1 MSAREN
7 KYNMAFE
14 QIAHLQPIFPE
25 EAKRQMA
32 ELIEV
37 IVKSNENIDSI
48 LATNQLCAVKG
59 GYIAEEWVAET
70 FNLDAIL
77 KGADARA
84 ITDRYEGWSNL
95 EWNGVQLKK
104 NDNVLDIVITRND
117 EIIKTAQSKMYCSP
131 EQTSEKMS
139 QVHNGQPKYERT
151 DVLLG
156 PKDQVN
162 PTLEQVPGESQPVTT
177 TPISE
182 HAQAKADALKSQ
194 NGDPAQVAAYE
205 NTAEKCSDVIQDGD
219 VSSTPLTKKEA
230 DNLGSGDKS
239 RLQEIEGAYKS
250 QSTLQQMGRAGIN
263 AAALSA
269 IVCGTVNTLRY
280 IQLAKEGKLT
290 VGEATIKILGETAA
304 SAADSA
310 LKASINTGAQSLM
323 VRYGSEQAAMQ
334 ILTRQ
339 GLKGLFKTS
348 AVTAGVTY
356 AIDLAKDIVLL
367 GMGKI
372 TKEQLYERQ
381 GKNILNTSAGTV
393 GATLGTAAA
402 GGLSAALGLQGSV
415 ALVAMPIIG
424 GLSGGLIAGLAMS
437 FAIEN
442 GIERPYR
449 ELVSN
454 TEELRETTLVLE
466 DLSRTM
472 FRGQALFSQYLEA
485 DFQMETMLQYQ
496 MKEIDR
502 AGDMAVDA
510 INRI

>member
-84 ITDRYEGWSNL
+84 VTDRYEGWSNL
-95 EWNGVQLKK
+95 EWNGVPLKK
-104 NDNVLDIVITRND
+104 NDIPDIVVTRND
-117 EIIKTAQSKMYCSP
+117 EIVKTAQSKMYCSA
-131 EQTSEKMS
+131 EKTAAEMS
-139 QVHNGQPKYERT
+139 QVNNGQPKYENV
-151 DVLLG
+151 DVMLG
-156 PKDQVN
+156 PKDQVH
-162 PTLEQVPGESQPVTT
+162 PTLEQVPGESQPITT

-205 NTAEKCSDVIQDGD
+205 NTAEKCSDVIQEGD
-219 VSSTPLTKKEA
+219 VSSTPLTKDEA
-230 DNLGSGDKS
+230 DTLGMGDKS
-239 RLQEIEGAYKS
+239 RLQEIEGAYKT
-250 QSTLQQMGRAGIN
+250 QSTLQQMGKAGIN

-280 IQLAKEGKLT
+280 IQLAKDGKLS
-290 VGEATIKILGETAA
+290 VGEATIRILGETAA

-310 LKASINTGAQSLM
+310 LKASANTGIQSLM

-334 ILTRQ
+334 VLTRH
-339 GLKGLFKTS
+339 GLKSLIRTS
-348 AVTAGVTY
+348 AVTAGVTC
-356 AIDLAKDIVLL
+356 AIDLVKDLVLL

-372 TKEQLYERQ
+372 TREQLYERQ

-393 GATLGTAAA
+393 GATLGTATA
-402 GGLSAALGLQGSV
+402 GGLTAAFGIQGGFAMF
-415 ALVAMPIIG
+415 ALPLIG
-424 GLSGGLIAGLAMS
+424 GLSGGLIAGLAMN

-454 TEELRETTLVLE
+454 IEELRETTLVLD

-472 FRGQALFSQYLEA
+472 FHGQALFSQYLEA

-502 AGDMAVDA
+502 VGDMAADA

>member
-77 KGADARA
+77 KGSDARA
-84 ITDRYEGWSNL
+84 VTDRYEGWSNI
-95 EWNGVQLKK
+95 EWDGAQLKK
-104 NDNVLDIVITRND
+104 NDIPDIVITRND
-117 EIIKTAQSKMYCSP
+117 EIIKTAQSKMYCSA
-131 EQTSEKMS
+131 EKTAAEMS
-139 QVHNGQPKYERT
+139 QVNNGKPKYEGV

-162 PTLEQVPGESQPVTT
+162 PTLEQVPGESQPVSTT
-177 TPISE
+177 TIQE

-205 NTAEKCSDVIQDGD
+205 NTAEKCSDVIQEGD
-219 VSSTPLTKKEA
+219 VSSTPLTKDEA
-230 DNLGSGDKS
+230 DTLGKGDKS
-239 RLQEIEGAYKS
+239 RLQGIERAYKL
-250 QSTLQQMGRAGIN
+250 QSTLQQMRRAGIN

-280 IQLAKEGKLT
+280 IQLAKDGKLT

-339 GLKGLFKTS
+339 GLKGLFRTS
-348 AVTAGVTY
+348 AVTAGVTC
-356 AIDLAKDIVLL
+356 AIDLVKDIVLL

-393 GATLGTAAA
+393 GATLGTAAG

-415 ALVAMPIIG
+415 ALIAMPIIG

-454 TEELRETTLVLE
+454 TEELRETTLVLD

-472 FRGQALFSQYLEA
+472 FHGQALFSQYLEV

-502 AGDMAVDA
+502 VGDMAADA